1 MKKIFIATMMMTSFM
16 CACAADVPD
25 DTKAG
30 QPDVYVTGTAP
41 DDDTQDIRDSEPA
54 EPDRDN
60 GITVSDN
67 TAEDAGEPDVPDAAE
82 TDKKDTDMP
91 DVKETGNTPI
101 DVEPATGG
109 YAKGRELFCLADSET
124 EAASLA
130 SLYGI
135 TLVDYSYG
143 VATFTTAED
152 PSAVVKR
159 GRDNGWKAIE
169 INYIRTIQ

>member
-1 MKKIFIATMMMTSFM
+1 MKKIIFAAMMITAFM

-30 QPDVYVTGTAP
+30 QPAVSVTGTTSV
-41 DDDTQDIRDSEPA
+41 DDPQYIRDSEHS

-67 TAEDAGEPDVPDAAE
+67 TAEDAGEPDIPDAAE
-82 TDKKDTDMP
+82 TDTKDTDMP
-91 DVKETGNTPI
+91 NVTETGNTSI
-101 DVEPATGG
+101 DVEPAACG